1 MTIRTE
7 RDNWMR
13 ELKASLMTRVA
24 KRAMT
29 TRTTG
34 LDGLAK
40 SMLGKPAEEED
51 ELGPEFEHPDDWDRP
66 ID

>member
-1 MTIRTE
+1 MTTRNE
-7 RDNWMR
+7 RDQRLR
-13 ELKASLMTRVA
+13 EWKQTLLARLA
-24 KRAMT
+24 GRAMT

-40 SMLGKPAEEED
+40 NLLGRAVGGPIEED
-51 ELGPEFEHPDDWDRP
+51 PELEHPADWDRP

>member
-1 MTIRTE
+1 MTTRKGS
-7 RDNWMR
+7 DQFMR

-24 KRAMT
+24 QRAMT

-40 SMLGKPAEEED
+40 RVLDKSGGAE
-51 ELGPEFEHPDDWDRP
+51 PEMDPDLEHPDDWDRP

>member
-1 MTIRTE
+1 MTTRSE
-7 RDNWMR
+7 GDQRLR
-13 ELKASLMTRVA
+13 ELKASVFTRLARRV
-24 KRAMT
+24 MS

-40 SMLGKPAEEED
+40 TMLGAKPGEEPPLD
-51 ELGPEFEHPDDWDRP
+51 PELEHPDDWDRP

>member
-1 MTIRTE
+1 MTTRSE
-7 RDNWMR
+7 RDQWVR
-13 ELKASLMTRVA
+13 EIKSSLLGRMAS
-24 KRAMT
+24 RAMT

-40 SMLGKPAEEED
+40 TLLQKMARGPTQPD
-51 ELGPEFEHPDDWDRP
+51 PELEHPDDWDRP